1 MKKFGL
7 RLEWRECAFLKKF
20 GWVLGDIYDI
30 IIALSSWRKIRLRH
44 LRRGSCIISISKK
57 RRNISSV
64 SYAWKSTG
72 SREDTNFTLYCHDLH
87 CRVCYR
93 KLSYKNIKHGT
104 NNNTVT
110 SPTYLTCLPFYL
122 IFVYIIFKTY
132 IVINI
137 VNNIIKI
144 IMSIMIITALVLI
157 GWIHTMPSATG
168 HCGQK

>member
-1 MKKFGL
+1 M
-7 RLEWRECAFLKKF
+7 
-20 GWVLGDIYDI
+20 
-30 IIALSSWRKIRLRH
+30 
-44 LRRGSCIISISKK
+44 
-57 RRNISSV
+57 

-72 SREDTNFTLYCHDLH
+72 SREDTSFSLYCHDLH

-93 KLSYKNIKHGT
+93 KLSYKNIKNGT
-104 NNNTVT
+104 NNNTVI

-168 HCGQK
+168 HCGQKQDYEQGNNVLPGDSQLWFTDGTFHPQLPVEERQGPLVSNLPH